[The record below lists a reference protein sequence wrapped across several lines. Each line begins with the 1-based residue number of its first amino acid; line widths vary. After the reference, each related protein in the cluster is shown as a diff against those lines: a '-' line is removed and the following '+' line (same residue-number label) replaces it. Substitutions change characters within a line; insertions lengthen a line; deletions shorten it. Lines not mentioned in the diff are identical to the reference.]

1 MAEKILV
8 IVAAR
13 AGSKGVKNKNI
24 RNLCGKPLIAHT
36 ILQAKRWGKAN
47 RLICSTDSE
56 KIAQIAIEYGAEVP
70 FIRPKNL
77 SGDTIGK
84 ISVLRHA
91 LSKIEA
97 QSGYRF
103 NIIIDLDATAPIRR
117 PIDIENALRIFK
129 KNKRN
134 PVFSVTASRK
144 NPYFNMV
151 EIDKNGFA
159 HLVKKAKTE
168 FLRRQ
173 DAPLVYD
180 MNASI
185 YIYSREYL
193 LDNNTKTAISNK
205 SVVLVMEDW
214 SAFDIDR
221 ESDFQLVEFF
231 AKKGLIKL

>member
-13 AGSKGVKNKNI
+13 AGSKGLKDKNI

-36 ILQAKRWGKAN
+36 ILQAKRWGKASKV
-47 RLICSTDSE
+47 ICSTDSE
-56 KIAQIAIEYGAEVP
+56 KIAKIAMKYGAEIP

-77 SGDTIGK
+77 SGDRIGK
-84 ISVLRHA
+84 IPVLRHA
-91 LSKIEA
+91 LSKIE
-97 QSGYRF
+97 SLTGSHF
-103 NIIIDLDATAPIRR
+103 DIIIDLDATAPIRR
-117 PIDIENALRIFK
+117 LADIDNALRIFK
-129 KNKRN
+129 INKTKS
-134 PVFSVTASRK
+134 VFSVTACRK
-144 NPYFNMV
+144 NPYFNIV

-159 HLVKKAKTE
+159 RLVKKTKTK

-185 YIYSREYL
+185 YVYDREYL
-193 LDNNTKTAISNK
+193 LDKNTKSAISNRSAV
-205 SVVLVMEDW
+205 SVMGDW

-221 ESDFQLVEFF
+221 KSDFQLVDFIV
-231 AKKGLIKL
+231 KKGLIKL